1 MLALQRGPRHRG
13 RCTPSVL
20 PCRVDRNGPVHAA
33 TRYWN
38 PVVSG
43 TPPAPRS
50 PGPDR
55 RPPSGPA
62 APAQGRAGQDP
73 TGSDRSRSRSR
84 SRSSIRNPELTRET
98 HADGTKTA
106 YFRGRKLH
114 GKTLALPPS
123 HRGVVASATERVLP
137 AAEPAAA
144 SGKPAGAEEEGQEP
158 EPEPEVKIVE
168 ERASFDEVVV
178 WGHEVLPDGMADPY
192 VRGLEDWIAFAAQ
205 VGALPGLGTS
215 RDRRR

>member
-20 PCRVDRNGPVHAA
+20 PCRVDRNGRVHAA

-43 TPPAPRS
+43 TPPAPALPARTGV
-50 PGPDR
+50 P
-55 RPPSGPA
+55 RPVPPL
-62 APAQGRAGQDP
+62 PHK
-73 TGSDRSRSRSR
+73 
-84 SRSSIRNPELTRET
+84 T

-205 VGALPGLGTS
+205 IHEHGHGPEEEKTE
-215 RDRRR
+215 